1 MNIIAHYPESENAKQ
16 ELSKRVAIV
25 HAQAIIQKVKSLSCP
40 LTQKIALLDAVI
52 KKIKGEQA

>member
-1 MNIIAHYPESENAKQ
+1 MNIIVHHPEREDAKR

-40 LTQKIALLDAVI
+40 LAQKLTLLDAVI
-52 KKIKGEQA
+52 ARIKDE